1 MKLKPIGD
9 FLNKNGFIKNGNNDF
24 YKVHDKFVNC
34 INFQKKSTGDIFFI
48 NTGVH
53 PVFENFCNEPP
64 KKEIDCYIRSRVC
77 DGLSISL
84 LHSFEG
90 SEFVINEI
98 KNKAFCF
105 FEYFDSLNKIF
116 DAIRVVDIEER
127 NICDELSGVSSVRLA
142 LMCMNYQYEKKKF
155 SLVSDFANY
164 GLAISRGP
172 VPKKAFKDM
181 IKITE

>member
-1 MKLKPIGD
+1 M
-9 FLNKNGFIKNGNNDF
+9 
-24 YKVHDKFVNC
+24 
-34 INFQKKSTGDIFFI
+34 
-48 NTGVH
+48 
-53 PVFENFCNEPP
+53 
-64 KKEIDCYIRSRVC
+64 C

-142 LMCMNYQYEKKKF
+142 LMCMNYQYEKK
-155 SLVSDFANY
+155 N
-164 GLAISRGP
+164 LALFLILRTMVLLYLEARYRKS
-172 VPKKAFKDM
+172 
-181 IKITE
+181 I

>member
-1 MKLKPIGD
+1 MI
-9 FLNKNGFIKNGNNDF
+9 FF
-24 YKVHDKFVNC
+24 YKHRCSSCVRK
-34 INFQKKSTGDIFFI
+34 
-48 NTGVH
+48 
-53 PVFENFCNEPP
+53 FCNEPP
-64 KKEIDCYIRSRVC
+64 KKEIDCYIRNRVC

-90 SEFVINEI
+90 SEFVISEI

-142 LMCMNYQYEKKKF
+142 LMCMNYQYEKK
-155 SLVSDFANY
+155 
-164 GLAISRGP
+164 I
-172 VPKKAFKDM
+172 
-181 IKITE
+181 

>member
-9 FLNKNGFIKNGNNDF
+9 FLINSGFVKNSDTDF
-24 YKVHDKFVNC
+24 YKVHDKFVYC

-53 PVFENFCNEPP
+53 PIFEGFCNELPT
-64 KKEIDCYIRSRVC
+64 KEIDCYIRNRVC
-77 DGLSISL
+77 DGLSLSL
-84 LHSFEG
+84 LNSFEG
-90 SEFVINEI
+90 DEFVINEI
-98 KNKAFCF
+98 KDKAFCF

-116 DAIRVVDIEER
+116 DSIRVVDIEER
-127 NICDELSGVSSVRLA
+127 NICDELSNVSSVRLA
-142 LMCMNYQYEKKKF
+142 LMCMNYQYEKKN
-155 SLVSDFANY
+155 LGLASDFANY

-181 IKITE
+181 IKKIE